1 MAVGLFWNDKVRF
14 DLHPWKM
21 KFFWVGNNT
30 GNLVFIR
37 ALKNI
42 FGPRVFPL
50 WDIDSGAFR
59 DDPEVSHYITTELI
73 WLTENTTYP
82 HVWKMLSGIGD
93 KPLVPI
99 SVGVHSRTDSTKIRL
114 HPDTVKLLR
123 TISERAVL
131 GVRGEYS
138 AAVLERLG
146 ILNLEIIGC
155 PSLYYGMN
163 DAFCMDKP
171 DFREDMRAAVN
182 FRTFYGSI
190 RPPEAEF
197 LTWAA
202 NRRLPFV
209 EQTRQELTLLNCQNN
224 APQYEYLSAWLKEHK
239 KVFFEAEPWV
249 SWLREHVDFSL
260 GSRFHGNILAIMN
273 GIPAL
278 TMVIDGRMQEL
289 TRLFRLPVMDAAD
302 FSMEKP
308 LQYYYDLA
316 DFTEFN
322 RVYPQR
328 LAAFRDFL
336 DKNGLT
342 EAMKG

>member
-1 MAVGLFWNDKVRF
+1 MAIGLFWNDNVHF
-14 DLHPWKM
+14 DQHDWPA

-42 FGPRVFPL
+42 FNPRIFPL

-59 DDPEVSHYITTELI
+59 DDPEVTHYITTELI

-82 HVWKMLSGIGD
+82 HVWKMLEGIGD

-99 SVGVHSRTDSTKIRL
+99 SVGVHSRTDSTRIDL

-123 TISERAVL
+123 TIAERSVL

-146 ILNLEIIGC
+146 VLNLKIIGC
-155 PSLYYGMN
+155 PSLYHGMN
-163 DAFCMDKP
+163 DAFRLDKP
-171 DFREDMRAAVN
+171 EYRENMRVAVN
-182 FRTFYGSI
+182 FRTFYGSL
-190 RPPEAEF
+190 RPAECEF
-197 LTWAA
+197 LTFAA
-202 NRRLPFV
+202 NRCLPFV
-209 EQTRQELTLLNCQNN
+209 EQTQQELTLANCQNN
-224 APQYEYLSAWLKEHK
+224 QPQFEYLSAWLKEQK
-239 KVFFEAEPWV
+239 KLFFEIGPWV
-249 SWLREHVDFSL
+249 QWLKQIDFSM
-260 GSRFHGNILAIMN
+260 GSRFHGNVLAIMN

-278 TMVIDGRMQEL
+278 TMVIDGRMQEM
-289 TRLFRLPVMDAAD
+289 TRLFHLPTMDAAD
-302 FSMEKP
+302 FTMDRP
-308 LQYYYDLA
+308 LEYYYDLA
-316 DFTEFN
+316 DFTDFN
-322 RVYPQR
+322 RVYPHR

-342 EAMKG
+342 EAMKR